1 MSTLRPYVRGQTYC
15 AGIVKGIS
23 ALEMVLK
30 TCGHKMAEHDVNISQ
45 RASESPIRTKWVG
58 GRSWF
63 IAIAVIGIWA
73 NIAGINFG
81 VKESNKLEKQ
91 KLEEMRKQYSLD
103 SLKFEYIKSQ
113 NLQKVP

>member
-1 MSTLRPYVRGQTYC
+1 
-15 AGIVKGIS
+15 
-23 ALEMVLK
+23 
-30 TCGHKMAEHDVNISQ
+30 MAEHNVNISQ
-45 RASESPIRTKWVG
+45 GASESPIRTKWVG

>member
-1 MSTLRPYVRGQTYC
+1 MD
-15 AGIVKGIS
+15 
-23 ALEMVLK
+23 MVLK
-30 TCGHKMAEHDVNISQ
+30 TWGHKMAEHNVNISQ

-73 NIAGINFG
+73 NIAGINSG